1 MCGAMAPKKPPL
13 PFQMGEVGEQWPRCP
28 ECGREL
34 INLGICFCCPDHGA
48 FSEELEKL
56 ELEGLAKALVES
68 SMKARKLCID
78 FISKLK
84 PKLEEEMRFL
94 FIKGPKW
101 NVRTYEERGGSL
113 HLIANRSGI
122 SATRPGLWGV
132 PMIFLL
138 YVTWNPITV
147 GLDDFKA
154 IQDSIFDQYGRG
166 ENAANLVIIFAPAIV
181 KEDAGY
187 CAQQKTLKRLAQQ
200 GLNQVGFVVVGP
212 DGEILS
218 EVSGRLRGYVKHHF
232 PEAYE
237 LLFKMRGWE

>member
-1 MCGAMAPKKPPL
+1 MAPKEPSL
-13 PFQMGEVGEQWPRCP
+13 PIQVDEGNGQWPRCP

-34 INLGICFCCPDHGA
+34 IYLGICFCCPDHGA

-84 PKLEEEMRFL
+84 PKLEEEVRFL
-94 FIKGPKW
+94 FIKGVKW
-101 NVRTYEERGGSL
+101 NVRVYEERGGAL
-113 HLIANRSGI
+113 HLIANRIGVST
-122 SATRPGLWGV
+122 TRPGLWGT
-132 PMIFLL
+132 PMAFFL

-147 GLDDFKA
+147 GIDDFKA
-154 IQDSIFDQYGRG
+154 IQDTIFDQYGRA

-181 KEDAGY
+181 KEGAGY
-187 CAQQKTLKRLAQQ
+187 CAQQKTCKRLAQQ

-212 DGEILS
+212 EGGIIS

-237 LLFKMRGWE
+237 LLSKMGGWE